1 MEYEVFDTVDIDNNT
16 ECTVVFPLQPWLRE
30 RATMLRYTC
39 IAYLVPLRVS
49 L

>member
-1 MEYEVFDTVDIDNNT
+1 MQYKVFDTVGIDNT
-16 ECTVVFPLQPWLRE
+16 ECIVVFPLQQWLRE
-30 RATMLRYTC
+30 RPTMLRYTC